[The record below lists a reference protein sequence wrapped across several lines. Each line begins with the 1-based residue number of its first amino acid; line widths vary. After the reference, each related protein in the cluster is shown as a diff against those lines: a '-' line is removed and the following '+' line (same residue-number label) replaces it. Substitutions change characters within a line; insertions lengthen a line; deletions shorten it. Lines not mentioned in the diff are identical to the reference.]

1 MTSLTSLIWVAVFGV
16 TDVPSDLFSFVV
28 IGTGIFASISILR
41 MVFDPN
47 LPSQTQGG
55 RILIGLLA
63 LAWIGFFTM
72 ASFQGGA
79 FVGLLNIAPYFLLKA
94 VHHS

>member
-1 MTSLTSLIWVAVFGV
+1 MSVLISFVQAILCGV
-16 TDVPSDLFSFVV
+16 TNVPTDLFSFVV
-28 IGTGIFASISILR
+28 VGTGIFASISILR